1 MRKNYRM
8 KNIFADKASLVL
20 RKMIKDPEKRWVVRD
35 FTGPGGIS
43 LGMSQEVLK
52 AMEKKGYIER
62 VKKGPNSYAI
72 LTNKGKLISDWS
84 KEYHFN
90 LNTIDTYYSANKN
103 ILNKFRKALKGNQYA
118 LTLHTGA
125 NLITSFVRT
134 EEIFIYINLKNWK
147 KDVLDIRQKLDLKEL
162 VRGGNIHL
170 IHPFYKN
177 SVFFNTQKIKGYTV
191 VSNLQLYLDL
201 YNFQPRGREQAEHL
215 RNLLEERGRNLER
228 Y

>member
-1 MRKNYRM
+1 MQKNYRM

-20 RKMIKDPEKRWVVRD
+20 RKMLKDPEKRWVVRD
-35 FTGPGGIS
+35 FTGPGGVS

-52 AMEKKGYIER
+52 AMERKGYIER

-72 LTNKGKLISDWS
+72 LTNKEKLISDWLE
-84 KEYHFN
+84 EYSFN
-90 LNTIDTYYSANKN
+90 LNIIDTYYSANKN
-103 ILNKFRKALKGNQYA
+103 ILNKFRKVLKENQYA
-118 LTLHTGA
+118 LTLHSGA

-134 EEIFIYINLKNWK
+134 EDIFIYMNLKGWK
-147 KDVLDIRQKLDLKEL
+147 KDILDIRQKLDLKEL

-170 IHPFYKN
+170 ICPFYKN
-177 SVFFNTQKIKGYTV
+177 SVFFNTQKIKGFTV

-215 RNLLEERGRNLER
+215 RNLLEEKGGNLER

>member
-1 MRKNYRM
+1 MQKNYRM

-20 RKMIKDPEKRWVVRD
+20 RKMLKDPERRWVVRD

-62 VKKGPNSYAI
+62 VKKGPDSYAI
-72 LTNKGKLISDWS
+72 LTNKEKLISDWVE
-84 KEYHFN
+84 EYNFD
-90 LNTIDTYYSANKN
+90 LNVIDTYYSANKN
-103 ILNKFRKALKGNQYA
+103 ILNKFRKVLKENQYA

-134 EEIFIYINLKNWK
+134 EEIFIYLNLKNWK
-147 KDVLDIRQKLDLKEL
+147 KDILDIRQKLDLKEL

-215 RNLLEERGRNLER
+215 KNLLEEKGRNLE
-228 Y
+228 

>member
-1 MRKNYRM
+1 MRKNYKM

-20 RKMIKDPEKRWVVRD
+20 RKMLKDPERRWVVRD

-43 LGMSQEVLK
+43 LGMSQEILE
-52 AMEKKGYIER
+52 AMVKKGYVER
-62 VKKGPNSYAI
+62 IKKGRDSYTI
-72 LTNKGKLISDWS
+72 LTNKEKLISDWLE
-84 KEYHFN
+84 EYSFN
-90 LNTIDTYYSANKN
+90 LNVIDTYYSANKN
-103 ILNKFRKALKGNQYA
+103 ILNKFRKVLKENQYA

-134 EEIFIYINLKNWK
+134 EEIFIYMNLKDWK
-147 KDVLDIRQKLDLKEL
+147 KDILDIRQKLDLKEL

-177 SVFFNTQKIKGYTV
+177 SVFLNTQKIKGFTV

-201 YNFQPRGREQAEHL
+201 YNFQPRGREQAEYL
-215 RNLLEERGRNLER
+215 KNILEEKGRSLE
-228 Y
+228 

>member
-1 MRKNYRM
+1 M
-8 KNIFADKASLVL
+8 L
-20 RKMIKDPEKRWVVRD
+20 RKMLQNPEKRWVVRD

-43 LGMSQEVLK
+43 LGMSQEVLE
-52 AMEKKGYIER
+52 AMDKKGYVER
-62 VKKGPNSYAI
+62 IKKGRDSYTI
-72 LTNKGKLISDWS
+72 LTDKDQLISDWL

-90 LNTIDTYYSANKN
+90 LNTIDTYYSSDKN
-103 ILNKFRKALKGNQYA
+103 ILKKFKRILKEAQYA

-134 EEIFIYINLKNWK
+134 EEIFIYMNLKDWK
-147 KDVLDIRQKLDLKEL
+147 KDILDIRQKLDLKEL

-177 SVFFNTQKIKGYTV
+177 SVFFNKQKMKGYTV

-201 YNFQPRGREQAEHL
+201 YNFQPRGREQAEYL
-215 RNLLEERGRNLER
+215 KNLLEEKGRNLE
-228 Y
+228 

>member
-1 MRKNYRM
+1 M

-20 RKMIKDPEKRWVVRD
+20 RKMLKDPERRWVVRD

-43 LGMSQEVLK
+43 LGMSQEVLE
-52 AMEKKGYIER
+52 AMVKNGYVERIKKGR
-62 VKKGPNSYAI
+62 DSYTI
-72 LTNKGKLISDWS
+72 LTNKEKLISDWLEKYS
-84 KEYHFN
+84 FDQN
-90 LNTIDTYYSANKN
+90 VIDTYYSANKN
-103 ILNKFRKALKGNQYA
+103 ILNKFRKVLKEDQYA
-118 LTLHTGA
+118 LTSHTGA
-125 NLITSFVRT
+125 NLTTSFVRT
-134 EEIFIYINLKNWK
+134 EEIFIYMNLKKWE
-147 KDVLDIRQKLDLKEL
+147 KDILDIRQKLDLKEL

-215 RNLLEERGRNLER
+215 KNILEEKGRNLE
-228 Y
+228 

>member
-1 MRKNYRM
+1 MRKNYKM

-20 RKMIKDPEKRWVVRD
+20 RKMLQNPEKKWVVRD
-35 FTGPGGIS
+35 FTGHEGIS

-62 VKKGPNSYAI
+62 VKKGPNSYTI
-72 LTNKGKLISDWS
+72 LTNKEKLISDWLE
-84 KEYHFN
+84 EYSFDQN
-90 LNTIDTYYSANKN
+90 VIDTYYSANKN
-103 ILNKFRKALKGNQYA
+103 ILNKFRKVLKENQYA
-118 LTLHTGA
+118 LTLHIGA

-134 EEIFIYINLKNWK
+134 EEIFIYMNLKDWK
-147 KDVLDIRQKLDLKEL
+147 KDIVDIRQKLDLKEL

-201 YNFQPRGREQAEHL
+201 YHFQPRGREQAEYL
-215 RNLLEERGRNLER
+215 NNLLEEKGRKLE
-228 Y
+228 

>member
-20 RKMIKDPEKRWVVRD
+20 RKMLKDPERRWVVRD
-35 FTGPGGIS
+35 FAGHGGVS

-52 AMEKKGYIER
+52 TMEKKGYIER
-62 VKKGPNSYAI
+62 VKKGPDSYTI
-72 LTNKGKLISDWS
+72 LANKDKLISDWL
-84 KEYHFN
+84 KEYRFN
-90 LNTIDTYYSANKN
+90 LNTIDIYYSSDKN
-103 ILNKFRKALKGNQYA
+103 ILKKFKRVLKEDQYA

-134 EEIFIYINLKNWK
+134 EEIFIYMNLKEWE

-177 SVFFNTQKIKGYTV
+177 SVFFNTQKIKGHTV

-201 YNFQPRGREQAEHL
+201 YNFQPRGREQAEYL
-215 RNLLEERGRNLER
+215 RNLLEEKGRKLE
-228 Y
+228 

>member
-1 MRKNYRM
+1 MRKNYKM

-20 RKMIKDPEKRWVVRD
+20 RKMLKDPERRWVVRD

-43 LGMSQEVLK
+43 LGMSQEILE
-52 AMEKKGYIER
+52 AMVKKGYVER
-62 VKKGPNSYAI
+62 IKKGRDSYTI
-72 LTNKGKLISDWS
+72 LTNKEKLISDWLE
-84 KEYHFN
+84 EYSFN
-90 LNTIDTYYSANKN
+90 LNVIDTYYSANKN
-103 ILNKFRKALKGNQYA
+103 ILNKFRKVLKENQYA

-134 EEIFIYINLKNWK
+134 EEILIYMNLKDWK
-147 KDVLDIRQKLDLKEL
+147 KDILDIRQKLDLKEL

-177 SVFFNTQKIKGYTV
+177 SVFLNTQKIKGFTV

-201 YNFQPRGREQAEHL
+201 YNFQPRGREQAEYL
-215 RNLLEERGRNLER
+215 KNILEEKGRSLE
-228 Y
+228 

>member
-1 MRKNYRM
+1 M
-8 KNIFADKASLVL
+8 L
-20 RKMIKDPEKRWVVRD
+20 KDPERRWVVRD
-35 FTGPGGIS
+35 FTGPGGVS

-72 LTNKGKLISDWS
+72 LTNKEKLISDWVE
-84 KEYHFN
+84 EYNFN
-90 LNTIDTYYSANKN
+90 LNIIDTYYTPDKN
-103 ILNKFRKALKGNQYA
+103 ILNKFRKTLKENQYA
-118 LTLHTGA
+118 LTLHSGA

-134 EEIFIYINLKNWK
+134 EEIFIYMNLKDWK

-215 RNLLEERGRNLER
+215 KNILKEKGRNLE
-228 Y
+228 

>member
-1 MRKNYRM
+1 MRKNYKM

-20 RKMIKDPEKRWVVRD
+20 RKMLKDPERRWVVRD

-43 LGMSQEVLK
+43 LGMSQEILE
-52 AMEKKGYIER
+52 AMVKKGYVER
-62 VKKGPNSYAI
+62 IKKGRDSYTI
-72 LTNKGKLISDWS
+72 LTNKEKLISDWLE
-84 KEYHFN
+84 EYSFN
-90 LNTIDTYYSANKN
+90 LNVIDTYYSANKN
-103 ILNKFRKALKGNQYA
+103 ILNKFRKVLKENQYA

-134 EEIFIYINLKNWK
+134 EEIFIYMNLKDWK
-147 KDVLDIRQKLDLKEL
+147 KDILDIRQKLDLKEL

-177 SVFFNTQKIKGYTV
+177 SVFLNTQKIKGFTV

-201 YNFQPRGREQAEHL
+201 YNFQPRGREQAEYL
-215 RNLLEERGRNLER
+215 KNILEEKGRNLE
-228 Y
+228 

>member
-20 RKMIKDPEKRWVVRD
+20 RKMLQNPERRWVVRD
-35 FTGPGGIS
+35 FTGPGGVS

-62 VKKGPNSYAI
+62 VKKGPNSYAT
-72 LTNKGKLISDWS
+72 LTNKDNLISDWP
-84 KEYHFN
+84 KEYYFN

-103 ILNKFRKALKGNQYA
+103 ILNKFRKVLKENQYA

-134 EEIFIYINLKNWK
+134 EEIFIYLNLKNWK
-147 KDVLDIRQKLDLKEL
+147 KDILDIRQKLDLKEL

-177 SVFFNTQKIKGYTV
+177 SVFFNTQIIKGYTV

-201 YNFQPRGREQAEHL
+201 YNFQPRGREQAEYL
-215 RNLLEERGRNLER
+215 RNLLEEKGINLE
-228 Y
+228 

>member
-1 MRKNYRM
+1 MGKNDRM

-20 RKMIKDPEKRWVVRD
+20 RKMLQNPERKWVVRD
-35 FTGPGGIS
+35 FTGYEGIS

-52 AMEKKGYIER
+52 AMEEKGYIER
-62 VKKGPNSYAI
+62 VKKGPNSYTI
-72 LTNKGKLISDWS
+72 LTNQEKLISDWL
-84 KEYHFN
+84 KEYSFDQN
-90 LNTIDTYYSANKN
+90 VMDTYYSANKN
-103 ILNKFRKALKGNQYA
+103 ILNKFRKVFKENQYA

-125 NLITSFVRT
+125 NLMTSFVRT
-134 EEIFIYINLKNWK
+134 EEIFIYMNLKDWK
-147 KDVLDIRQKLDLKEL
+147 KDILDIRQKLDLKEL

-201 YNFQPRGREQAEHL
+201 YHFQPRGREQAEYL
-215 RNLLEERGRNLER
+215 NNLLEEKGEKLE
-228 Y
+228 